1 MVYRLRQ
8 QVSLAV
14 LGAQQYVEQAV
25 IFGVAMCLVRVQLHL
40 TLPDDVVDS
49 RVLQD
54 SVSFL
59 QLAHAAD
66 AEE

>member
-1 MVYRLRQ
+1 
-8 QVSLAV
+8 
-14 LGAQQYVEQAV
+14 
-25 IFGVAMCLVRVQLHL
+25 
-40 TLPDDVVDS
+40 VVDS